1 MTGDDAALVR
11 RAQAGDR
18 VAFSELVRLYQRPVF
33 GFVYRLTQDEDAAAD
48 VTQEV
53 FVRAWNYLHRF
64 DAERPFRPWL
74 YRIAANRAS
83 SRRDKERTRGTV
95 GLDDVELDPPAPDN
109 VESDLER
116 RELAQ
121 RVREAISELSPQQ
134 REAMVLVELEGQSA
148 IEAADVMG
156 CSAATVRQH
165 IFRGKKRLRQILAA
179 YVTGGNLV
187 AEED

>member
-1 MTGDDAALVR
+1 M
-11 RAQAGDR
+11 
-18 VAFSELVRLYQRPVF
+18 
-33 GFVYRLTQDEDAAAD
+33 
-48 VTQEV
+48 
-53 FVRAWNYLHRF
+53 
-64 DAERPFRPWL
+64 
-74 YRIAANRAS
+74 
-83 SRRDKERTRGTV
+83 
-95 GLDDVELDPPAPDN
+95 ELDPPAPDN

-116 RELAQ
+116 RELAV

-165 IFRGKKRLRQILAA
+165 IFRGKKRLRQLLAA
-179 YVTGGNLV
+179 YVTGRELR